1 MSLPDVPTD
10 TEDLWGW
17 MKPTKMLEALRRN
30 AKEHMTQLYS
40 CNSTDAATW
49 ALSIT
54 SKKTH
59 SHKTN
64 IISVPKPSSLKIP
77 RSQHNK
83 EEKSWEHFEMSSY
96 HLKYGDTQICLK
108 EGM

>member
-40 CNSTDAATW
+40 CNSTDAAT
-49 ALSIT
+49 
-54 SKKTH
+54 
-59 SHKTN
+59 
-64 IISVPKPSSLKIP
+64 
-77 RSQHNK
+77 
-83 EEKSWEHFEMSSY
+83 
-96 HLKYGDTQICLK
+96 
-108 EGM
+108 